1 MLTTFTDED
10 DKELVQIVVKYAQQQ
25 RRIDWGE
32 VERKMRH
39 TKYTK
44 KALRTRLTSLQQQ
57 YGLNVMKFPKRF
69 FMPLARKIKRR
80 AQVKARLVRKSLTPL
95 CDAAEIYTLL
105 EKTYGTISK
114 QEINHSGKSH
124 HENAGELSALSV
136 TEIIRSVGP
145 ITCDDVFLD
154 VGSGIGNIVAQFAME
169 TSVGLSIGL
178 EIRKDLVE
186 IAKRRIMSSA
196 PNVLQLKRT
205 QFIAGDLRKV
215 DFSALPLAN
224 TTIIWSSNVL
234 YEPLTNLS
242 LEKMICSLSRLR
254 VVLLLLPFCHRHRD
268 SCTREFCGLWELDK
282 TLEVAVSW
290 THKLVTIYF
299 YKRRNM

>member
-25 RRIDWGE
+25 RHIDWGE

-39 TKYTK
+39 TKYMK
-44 KALRTRLTSLQQQ
+44 KALRTRLSSLQQQ

-105 EKTYGTISK
+105 EKTYGNISK

-136 TEIIRSVGP
+136 TEMIRSVGP
-145 ITCDDVFLD
+145 ITRDDVFLD

-169 TSVGLSIGL
+169 TSVGRSIGI

-205 QFIAGDLRKV
+205 EFIAGDLRKV
-215 DFSALPLAN
+215 DSSALPLAN

-242 LEKMICSLSRLR
+242 LEKMICMFS
-254 VVLLLLPFCHRHRD
+254 
-268 SCTREFCGLWELDK
+268 
-282 TLEVAVSW
+282 
-290 THKLVTIYF
+290 KLKFVC
-299 YKRRNM
+299 